1 MVATV
6 TRGGT
11 PRLRADA
18 TRNRE
23 RIVAAAQEAF
33 IELGAEAPLD
43 EIARRAG
50 IGNATLYR
58 HFPDRRDLVRSVVLA
73 VLKTMSDEAEA
84 ISAAAPDAFSALEG
98 FVHGAV
104 EWKVGALCP
113 MLSEWMDLGETEILA
128 ARDRLD
134 AIVGAVVERAQ
145 AEHSLRT
152 DVGPGD
158 IMIIVAHIARPLPD
172 TNPTEHLSFVHRHLQ
187 IVLDGLRTPQP
198 SVLPGRAATLDD
210 LRERCASAG
219 GSSAGDDITKNT
231 IVKHVATNHAVTST

>member
-1 MVATV
+1 MATPTV
-6 TRGGT
+6 NRGAA

-33 IELGAEAPLD
+33 IELGPDVPLD

-58 HFPDRRDLVRSVVLA
+58 HFPDRRELIRSVVLF
-73 VLKTMSDEAEA
+73 VLATMAAEA
-84 ISAAAPDAFSALEG
+84 KAIMDEAPDAFTALEG

-113 MLSEWMDLGETEILA
+113 LLSEWMDLAEPDIIA

-134 AIVGAVVERAQ
+134 LVVTGVVENAQ
-145 AEHSLRT
+145 AEGTLRT

-158 IMIIVAHIARPLPD
+158 IMIIASQIARPLPGAAPAD
-172 TNPTEHLSFVHRHLQ
+172 HIYFVHRHLQ
-187 IVLDGLRTPQP
+187 LVLDGLRAPQR
-198 SVLPGRAATLDD
+198 SILPGQPATLEV
-210 LRERCASAG
+210 LRDRC
-219 GSSAGDDITKNT
+219 
-231 IVKHVATNHAVTST
+231 VATRNQLR

>member
-1 MVATV
+1 MVATAV
-6 TRGGT
+6 TRGAA

-33 IELGAEAPLD
+33 IEFGPDVPLD

-58 HFPDRRDLVRSVVLA
+58 HFPDRRELVRSVVLS
-73 VLKTMSDEAEA
+73 VLATMADEAEA
-84 ISAAAPDAFSALEG
+84 IVDAAPDAFTALEG

-113 MLSEWMDLGETEILA
+113 MLSEWMDPAQPDIRA
-128 ARDRLD
+128 AQDRLD
-134 AIVGAVVERAQ
+134 IVVAGVVHHAQ
-145 AEHSLRT
+145 AEGSLRT

-158 IMIIVAHIARPLPD
+158 ILILASQIARPLPGVGSVD
-172 TNPTEHLSFVHRHLQ
+172 HGGFVHRHLQ
-187 IVLDGLRTPQP
+187 LVLDGLRAPQR
-198 SVLPGRAATLDD
+198 SILPGSPATLAD
-210 LRERCASAG
+210 LRASCL
-219 GSSAGDDITKNT
+219 
-231 IVKHVATNHAVTST
+231 ATRTEHH

>member
-1 MVATV
+1 MVAQTTV
-6 TRGGT
+6 RGAA

-33 IELGAEAPLD
+33 IEFGADVPLD

-58 HFPDRRDLVRSVVLA
+58 HFADRRELVRSVVLS
-73 VLKTMSDEAEA
+73 VLATMAEEAKA
-84 ISAAAPDAFSALEG
+84 IMDDAPDAFTALEG

-113 MLSEWMDLGETEILA
+113 LLSEWMDVAEPDILA

-134 AIVGAVVERAQ
+134 IVVGSVIEHAQ
-145 AEHSLRT
+145 TEGSLRS
-152 DVGPGD
+152 DIGPGD
-158 IMIIVAHIARPLPD
+158 IMILASQIARPLPGATTVD
-172 TNPTEHLSFVHRHLQ
+172 HDYFVHRHLQ
-187 IVLDGLRTPQP
+187 LVLDGLRAPQR
-198 SVLPGRAATLDD
+198 STLPGRPATLED
-210 LRERCASAG
+210 LRAGCA
-219 GSSAGDDITKNT
+219 GSRPG
-231 IVKHVATNHAVTST
+231 HC

>member
-1 MVATV
+1 MVTQTAV
-6 TRGGT
+6 RGT
-11 PRLRADA
+11 APRLRADA

-33 IELGAEAPLD
+33 IEFGADVPMD

-58 HFPDRRDLVRSVVLA
+58 HFADRRELVRSVVLA
-73 VLKTMSDEAEA
+73 VLATMAEEAKVIMDE
-84 ISAAAPDAFSALEG
+84 APDAFTALEG

-113 MLSEWMDLGETEILA
+113 MLSEWMDLAEPDILA

-134 AIVGAVVERAQ
+134 IVVGGVIENAQ
-145 AEHSLRT
+145 AEGSLRS

-158 IMIIVAHIARPLPD
+158 IMIIASQIARPLPGAAPAD
-172 TNPTEHLSFVHRHLQ
+172 HGYFVHRHLQ
-187 IVLDGLRTPQP
+187 LVLDGLRAPQR
-198 SVLPGRAATLDD
+198 STLPGRPTTLDD
-210 LRERCASAG
+210 LRESC
-219 GSSAGDDITKNT
+219 
-231 IVKHVATNHAVTST
+231 VATRTGQR

>member
-1 MVATV
+1 MATPTV
-6 TRGGT
+6 VRGVV

-33 IELGAEAPLD
+33 IEFGPDVPLD

-58 HFPDRRDLVRSVVLA
+58 HFPDRRDLVRSVVLS
-73 VLKTMSDEAEA
+73 VLATMADETDA
-84 ISAAAPDAFSALEG
+84 IMDEAPDAFTALEG

-113 MLSEWMDLGETEILA
+113 MLSEWMDLDEPELLA

-134 AIVGAVVERAQ
+134 IVVAGVIDRAQ
-145 AEHSLRT
+145 AEGTMRG

-158 IMIIVAHIARPLPD
+158 IMIIASQIARPLPGAAPAD
-172 TNPTEHLSFVHRHLQ
+172 HDHIVHRHLQ
-187 IVLDGLRTPQP
+187 LLLDGLRAPQR
-198 SVLPGRAATLDD
+198 SVLPGRPTTIDD
-210 LRERCASAG
+210 LREGCTA
-219 GSSAGDDITKNT
+219 SSAR
-231 IVKHVATNHAVTST
+231 HR

>member
-1 MVATV
+1 MATPTVA
-6 TRGGT
+6 RGVV

-33 IELGAEAPLD
+33 IEFGPDVPLD

-58 HFPDRRDLVRSVVLA
+58 HFPDRRDLIRSVVLS
-73 VLKTMSDEAEA
+73 VLATMADEAKA
-84 ISAAAPDAFSALEG
+84 IMDDAPDAFTALEG

-113 MLSEWMDLGETEILA
+113 MLSEWMDLEEPDLLA

-134 AIVGAVVERAQ
+134 TVVAGVIDRAQTEGSLRSDVGA
-145 AEHSLRT
+145 
-152 DVGPGD
+152 GD
-158 IMIIVAHIARPLPD
+158 IMIIASQIARPLPGAAPAD
-172 TNPTEHLSFVHRHLQ
+172 HVYFVHRHLQ
-187 IVLDGLRTPQP
+187 LVLDGLRAPQR
-198 SVLPGRAATLDD
+198 SVLPGRPATLDD
-210 LRERCASAG
+210 LRESCVASR
-219 GSSAGDDITKNT
+219 TR
-231 IVKHVATNHAVTST
+231 HR

>member
-1 MVATV
+1 MVTSTV
-6 TRGGT
+6 ARGAA

-33 IELGAEAPLD
+33 IEFGPDVPLD

-58 HFPDRRDLVRSVVLA
+58 HFPDRRELVRSVVLS
-73 VLKTMSDEAEA
+73 VLATMADEAKVIMDE
-84 ISAAAPDAFSALEG
+84 APDAFTALEG

-113 MLSEWMDLGETEILA
+113 ILSEWMDLSDPDVMA

-134 AIVGAVVERAQ
+134 IVVSGVVNHAQ
-145 AEHSLRT
+145 ADGTLRN
-152 DVGPGD
+152 DVGSGD
-158 IMIIVAHIARPLPD
+158 IIILASQIARPLPGAATAD
-172 TNPTEHLSFVHRHLQ
+172 HDYFVHRHLQ
-187 IVLDGLRTPQP
+187 LVLDGLRAPQR
-198 SVLPGRAATLDD
+198 STLPGRPVTLDA
-210 LRERCASAG
+210 LRESC
-219 GSSAGDDITKNT
+219 
-231 IVKHVATNHAVTST
+231 VATRTQHR